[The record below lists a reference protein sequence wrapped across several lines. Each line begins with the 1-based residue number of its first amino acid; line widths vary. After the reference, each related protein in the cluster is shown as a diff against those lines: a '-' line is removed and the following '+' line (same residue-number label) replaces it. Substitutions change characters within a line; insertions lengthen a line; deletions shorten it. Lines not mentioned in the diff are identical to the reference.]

1 MRAPEEFQQQQQAC
15 GLFRKTLDY
24 TFLRAFLMMLSLETA
39 KQAFDVTQTGDSLSR
54 FYLISA
60 SSTLSLMCEFMLRVA
75 LERPESTRRDKI
87 KLNSAFTAMNAGFA
101 LPMSQTV
108 FGIEVGVAQ
117 RFFSAVLSSLP
128 AAVWDILRKPAVAA
142 DVEMGLLAPAD
153 PEIAPA
159 QPALV

>member
-1 MRAPEEFQQQQQAC
+1 
-15 GLFRKTLDY
+15 
-24 TFLRAFLMMLSLETA
+24 
-39 KQAFDVTQTGDSLSR
+39 
-54 FYLISA
+54 
-60 SSTLSLMCEFMLRVA
+60 VA
-75 LERPESTRRDKI
+75 LERPESPRRDKI

-101 LPMSQTV
+101 LLMSQTV